1 MGDKNSINYV
11 VGALS
16 SSASFSS
23 NPSVSS
29 NYYSSTT
36 IDPCYTIRIDT
47 EEAKKQI
54 LDAVK
59 DEMKKDEDV
68 NDLLE
73 IAKAI
78 LLDYISKT
86 TEKPEV
92 IFEDL
97 NNRLK
102 KKDEEIELL
111 KARIEF
117 LESRLAT
124 LDAKY
129 TKWYNDEIT
138 CKGVEIRTDPSSVTL
153 GPNSS
158 SVTYT
163 FANSSIDLGN
173 SSSQTI

>member
-1 MGDKNSINYV
+1 MGDKNNINYV
-11 VGALS
+11 VGRLS

-36 IDPCYTIRIDT
+36 IDPYYTIKIDT

-102 KKDEEIELL
+102 KKDEEIESL
-111 KARIEF
+111 KARVEVFKEEDPIKDNIKTIKVKGTKEQIEM
-117 LESRLAT
+117 LKTYA
-124 LDAKY
+124 Y
-129 TKWYNDEIT
+129 TIGIINIEEVK
-138 CKGVEIRTDPSSVTL
+138 
-153 GPNSS
+153 
-158 SVTYT
+158 
-163 FANSSIDLGN
+163 
-173 SSSQTI
+173 

>member
-11 VGALS
+11 VGGLS
-16 SSASFSS
+16 TSASFSS

-36 IDPCYTIRIDT
+36 ADPYYNYTIKIDTDEAT

-68 NDLLE
+68 NGLLE

-78 LLDYISKT
+78 LLDYVSKT

-92 IFEDL
+92 VFEDL
-97 NNRLK
+97 NNKLK

-111 KARIEF
+111 KAKIES
-117 LESRLAT
+117 LESRLDT
-124 LDAKY
+124 LEADKIRRY
-129 TKWYNDEIT
+129 IDNGIT
-138 CKGVEIRTDPSSVTL
+138 CTGGTD
-153 GPNSS
+153 SS
-158 SVTYT
+158 SITYT